1 LSIYSNLVF
10 RIIFESREQ
19 YRVIDENF
27 KIYSAT
33 ITGHMRFNSQDL
45 PAVGDWVQGRLQVG
59 DWVLIDAI
67 GERSS
72 VLARA
77 DSSGSRQILATN
89 VDVLLIVTSANH
101 DLNLNRLDRYIIMAQ
116 SGGVKPVIV
125 INKIE
130 LSENPEQLVSEVAER
145 FKYIDVHG
153 VSFYE
158 NYNLEQISHYA
169 TEGRTLAFVGS
180 SGVGKSSLT
189 NYLIGGEA
197 AVVGNIRESDGRG
210 RHTTTHRELHIT
222 KSGAV
227 VIDTPGLRSV
237 GLSED
242 AGLEEAFA
250 DIMALAE
257 KCKFRDCKH
266 KTEPKCAIIA
276 ALDSGELES
285 DRWQNFQKL
294 QREIAFEKRKVDK
307 SLASAQKKEWAKRS
321 QSIRQVLKAK
331 NMN

>member
-1 LSIYSNLVF
+1 MNNNSNLVF

-27 KIYSAT
+27 KVYLAT
-33 ITGHMRFNSQDL
+33 ITGNMRFTSQDL
-45 PAVGDWVQGRLQVG
+45 PAVGDWVQGSLQSG

-89 VDVLLIVTSANH
+89 VEVLFIVTSANH
-101 DLNLNRLDRYIIMAQ
+101 DLNMNRLDRYIIMAQ

-130 LSENPEQLVSEVAER
+130 LSENPEQLVGEVAER
-145 FKYIDVHG
+145 FNGIDVHG

-158 NYNLEQISHYA
+158 NWNLEQLSSYA
-169 TEGRTLAFVGS
+169 THGRTLAFVGS

-197 AVVGNIRESDGRG
+197 AAVGDVRESDSRG

-222 KSGAV
+222 DSGAV

-237 GLSED
+237 GLSDD

-250 DIMALAE
+250 DIMVLAE
-257 KCKFRDCKH
+257 KCKFSDCRH
-266 KTEPKCAIIA
+266 ETEP
-276 ALDSGELES
+276 
-285 DRWQNFQKL
+285 N
-294 QREIAFEKRKVDK
+294 
-307 SLASAQKKEWAKRS
+307 
-321 QSIRQVLKAK
+321 
-331 NMN
+331 